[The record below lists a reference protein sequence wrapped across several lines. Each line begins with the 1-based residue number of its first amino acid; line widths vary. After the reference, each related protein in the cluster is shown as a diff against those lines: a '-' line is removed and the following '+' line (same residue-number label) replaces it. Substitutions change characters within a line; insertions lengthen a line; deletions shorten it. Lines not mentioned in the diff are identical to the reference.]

1 MGPDAAKRKLRTD
14 VSIDGQMVAVGRFV
28 GLRMYLYTGG
38 RRQQV
43 WAESLPAAM
52 LKRGAAAIAERSALA
67 IRYALG
73 VPIPG
78 AESPPHYPLAP
89 VQDDYLQGMMYL
101 DQPAS
106 ELNIKRA
113 QSRFAAALRQD
124 ANFARA
130 HAGLCRSLLE
140 EYWMDD
146 AQHALTDAAKTCGQ
160 ALQLSPDDPVV
171 QVSHAHFLR
180 LTGRSD
186 AAVDRKSVV

>member
-1 MGPDAAKRKLRTD
+1 
-14 VSIDGQMVAVGRFV
+14 
-28 GLRMYLYTGG
+28 
-38 RRQQV
+38 
-43 WAESLPAAM
+43 M
-52 LKRGAAAIAERSALA
+52 LERSAAAIAERSALA

-78 AESPPHYPLAP
+78 AESPLHYPLAP

-113 QSRFAAALRQD
+113 QSLFAAALRQD

-140 EYWMDD
+140 EY
-146 AQHALTDAAKTCGQ
+146 
-160 ALQLSPDDPVV
+160 
-171 QVSHAHFLR
+171 
-180 LTGRSD
+180 RSD
-186 AAVDRKSVV
+186 ARRVGNECVSQCRSRWSPSE